1 MIGMIKEVT
10 MRKGRGASGREI
22 KLDVPSGKAL
32 EELLYRDYRLED
44 VRDLKPVQF
53 LKSR

>member
-1 MIGMIKEVT
+1 VSI
-10 MRKGRGASGREI
+10 RKGRGASGREI
-22 KLDVPSGKAL
+22 ELDVPSGKAL

-44 VRDLKPVQF
+44 VRDLKLIPF